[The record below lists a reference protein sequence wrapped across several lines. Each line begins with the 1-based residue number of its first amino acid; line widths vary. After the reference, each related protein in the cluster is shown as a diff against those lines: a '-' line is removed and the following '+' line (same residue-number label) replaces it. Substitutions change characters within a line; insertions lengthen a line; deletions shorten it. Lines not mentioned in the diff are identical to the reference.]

1 MCVCSTAKRRRRQA
15 KQKFNHLAPKQRP
28 HYKQRAAD
36 VAARHTE
43 RVIQAERERIRR
55 KGLKK

>member
-28 HYKQRAAD
+28 HYKQRSAEISS
-36 VAARHTE
+36 ARDA
-43 RVIQAERERIRR
+43 RKLQAQRERIARGAR
-55 KGLKK
+55 H